1 MTQPKVGQKFRI
13 KSLPNRV
20 FKCVSDDD
28 VYIDAVICEN
38 CAFYN
43 GKNTDNY
50 CRRLLCKDSECHYI
64 EVPNVK
70 TKK

>member
-1 MTQPKVGQKFRI
+1 MMQPKVGQKFRI

-20 FKCVSDDD
+20 FKCVSDDENSND
-28 VYIDAVICEN
+28 VCGS
-38 CAFYN
+38 CAFAFDN
-43 GKNTDNY
+43 GKDTKNY
-50 CRRLLCKDSECHYI
+50 CVNLKCQACECHYI

>member
-1 MTQPKVGQKFRI
+1 MIQPKVGQKFRI

-20 FKCVSDDD
+20 FKCVIDDD
-28 VYIDAVICEN
+28 ALKDVCQI
-38 CAFYN
+38 CAFDN
-43 GKNTDNY
+43 GEDTKNY
-50 CRRLLCKDSECHYI
+50 CVNLKCQACECHYI